1 LVIVTA
7 RMCKPSMARSQAK
20 NTQAIKVVDELNG
33 WITPKKAATILE
45 LELASM
51 SAIIHAGKLDAVK
64 ISSVVL
70 VSKESVEQYAK
81 VREKA
86 KQESEA
92 KILARADKKL
102 AQSHNRKLKE
112 VLANMSLEEIDA
124 LLTKA

>member
-1 LVIVTA
+1 
-7 RMCKPSMARSQAK
+7 MAK

-33 WITPKKAATILE
+33 WMIPKKAATMLG

-81 VREKA
+81 IREKA

-92 KILARADKKL
+92 KMLARVDNQL
-102 AQSHNRKLKE
+102 AQSRNRKLKE
-112 VLANMSLEEIDA
+112 MLGKMSIEEIDA
-124 LLTKA
+124 LLAKA

>member
-1 LVIVTA
+1 
-7 RMCKPSMARSQAK
+7 MAK

-33 WITPKKAATILE
+33 WITPKKAATMLG

-51 SAIIHAGKLDAVK
+51 SAIIHAGKLEAVK

-70 VSKESVEQYAK
+70 VSKESVEKYAK

-92 KILARADKKL
+92 KMLARVDKKVS
-102 AQSHNRKLKE
+102 QTRNRQLKDLLE
-112 VLANMSLEEIDA
+112 KMSVEDIDA
-124 LLTKA
+124 LLSKA